1 MERMSRRI
9 AIAATGL
16 CAFGLV
22 GACGRD
28 GASSAPPGGGTPGA
42 QGGATQ
48 GPTNVATAAVL
59 RGPSNRGS
67 FVAELVPASTGVPM
81 NEPFGV
87 ELRLFERDGTTPYEP
102 EQVTLDARME
112 EHEHGMLRDVELE
125 RVGSGRWRAE
135 GLLFHMVGLWQ
146 FQIDVREGAR
156 IERAQLDLR
165 LQ

>member
-1 MERMSRRI
+1 
-9 AIAATGL
+9 
-16 CAFGLV
+16 
-22 GACGRD
+22 
-28 GASSAPPGGGTPGA
+28 
-42 QGGATQ
+42 
-48 GPTNVATAAVL
+48 
-59 RGPSNRGS
+59 
-67 FVAELVPASTGVPM
+67 M